1 MNNAGIDKQVK
12 LMQER
17 LSDHGHR
24 LDGLIEIL
32 DEKLD
37 RNAIEALISDKVSKE
52 ELSELMPNMEN
63 YDQKM
68 ESRIEESTESLW
80 NKLEEKFISWDQ
92 RMIQIRQ
99 EFDIVALNKNMESM
113 ARKETVANDF

>member
-17 LSDHGHR
+17 LSDHGDR

>member
-1 MNNAGIDKQVK
+1 MMNNAGIDKQVR

-17 LSDHGHR
+17 LADHGDR

-37 RNAIEALISDKVSKE
+37 RNAIQALISDKVGKE
-52 ELSELMPNMEN
+52 ELSELLPNMEN

-68 ESRIEESTESLW
+68 ESRIEESTEALW

-92 RMIQIRQ
+92 RMI
-99 EFDIVALNKNMESM
+99 
-113 ARKETVANDF
+113 

>member
-1 MNNAGIDKQVK
+1 MMNNAGIDKQVR

-17 LSDHGHR
+17 LSDQGDR

-37 RNAIEALISDKVSKE
+37 RNAIQALISDKVGKE
-52 ELSELMPNMEN
+52 ELSELLPNMEN

-68 ESRIEESTESLW
+68 ESRIEESTEALW

-92 RMIQIRQ
+92 RMI
-99 EFDIVALNKNMESM
+99 
-113 ARKETVANDF
+113 